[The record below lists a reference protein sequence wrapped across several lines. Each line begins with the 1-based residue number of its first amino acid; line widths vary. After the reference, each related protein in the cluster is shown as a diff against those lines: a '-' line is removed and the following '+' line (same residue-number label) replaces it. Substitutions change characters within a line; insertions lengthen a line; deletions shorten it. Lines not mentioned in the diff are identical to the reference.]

1 MRSYLIYLILIIS
14 FKNVKS
20 QTSTKNYFDLIGK
33 TYSNISEIKQFKGF
47 NKCEQ
52 ALIQDSNASNEGF
65 TMLSNGENV
74 VIFYTRFVQNGKIKI
89 LGVLDVGKIEK
100 NLQLK
105 MSNCRKYSKN
115 DGYIVALVKPSE
127 TEFHKVIL
135 KAWKLNNN
143 SNQFKEIDIKGVD
156 CINEDYG
163 L

>member
-1 MRSYLIYLILIIS
+1 
-14 FKNVKS
+14 
-20 QTSTKNYFDLIGK
+20 
-33 TYSNISEIKQFKGF
+33 
-47 NKCEQ
+47 
-52 ALIQDSNASNEGF
+52 
-65 TMLSNGENV
+65 
-74 VIFYTRFVQNGKIKI
+74 
-89 LGVLDVGKIEK
+89 
-100 NLQLK
+100 